1 MMMGNETNDIIEE
14 LRKSVLQSY
23 KEEPMRGSEFAPDS
37 IVLLYYHLQKID
49 LKSNNKSRK

>member
-1 MMMGNETNDIIEE
+1 MMGNETNDIIEE

-23 KEEPMRGSEFAPDS
+23 NKEPMRGSEFAPDS